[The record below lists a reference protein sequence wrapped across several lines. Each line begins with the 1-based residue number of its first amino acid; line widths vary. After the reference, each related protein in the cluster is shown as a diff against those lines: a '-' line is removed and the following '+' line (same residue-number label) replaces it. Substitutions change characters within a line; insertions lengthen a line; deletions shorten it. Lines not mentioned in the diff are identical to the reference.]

1 MLGVNYLVF
10 GKEQQ
15 ASVHGGLDGLDE
27 VWEGGAGLRGNAGV
41 ACALK
46 VVSVRLFL
54 PPVSTNQKLEVS
66 HQRPPCGCVSNTG
79 NCWLNNGTRND
90 RLGGC
95 H

>member
-15 ASVHGGLDGLDE
+15 TSVHGGLDSLDE

-41 ACALK
+41 ACTLK

-54 PPVSTNQKLEVS
+54 PPVNTNRKLEVS
-66 HQRPPCGCVSNTG
+66 HQRPPAGVFLTR
-79 NCWLNNGTRND
+79 GTA
-90 RLGGC
+90 G
-95 H
+95 